1 MCVYTCFNIND
12 MKNIC
17 WGASL
22 IILLVCLLTSCEK
35 QNMIESK
42 EVKPITEKKSDEYY
56 ANLRAYKKSKHQ
68 IFFGWFGGLGAP
80 GDPEVAGVLDHM
92 PDSVDVV
99 GIWGGY
105 PPLGSHNASLL
116 QEIRERKGTKFLI
129 TMFGS
134 GVEKLMRKN
143 FPNVPLPEAIDSV
156 AKSIADTISKHQLD
170 GFDLDYEPAYGD
182 RSIFGDSG
190 GSYATNDPDTQRL
203 FKALSQ
209 YMGPMSGTGNLLII
223 DGQFDVGIE
232 PYVNYLMQQAY
243 ESSSQ
248 SQLQGRLQN
257 FGGGVLPAEK
267 FVPCEDFEKHWK
279 TGGVNFNDPKYG
291 RVPSLIGFAYWQP
304 TMGQKGGIGAYHAEY
319 EYGSTPDFNYIRRAI
334 QIMNPAVK

>member
-1 MCVYTCFNIND
+1 MHSYMHFNIKD
-12 MKNIC
+12 MKNIFS
-17 WGASL
+17 GLSA
-22 IILLVCLLTSCEK
+22 IILIVCLFSSCEK
-35 QNMIESK
+35 QNMVENEK
-42 EVKPITEKKSDEYY
+42 VKPILAEKSAEYY

-68 IFFGWFGGLGAP
+68 IFFGWFGGISGP
-80 GDPEVAGVLDHM
+80 GDPLVAGVLDNM

-105 PPLGSHNASLL
+105 PPLGSHNASLIQKL
-116 QEIRERKGTKFLI
+116 REVKGTRFLW

-134 GVEKLMRKN
+134 NVESLMKKN
-143 FPNVPLPEAIDSV
+143 FPNVELPQAIDSV

-182 RSIFGDSG
+182 HSIFGDSG
-190 GSYATNDPDTQRL
+190 GSYATDDPDTQRL

-209 YMGPMSGTGNLLII
+209 YMGPMSGTDQLLII

-243 ESSSQ
+243 GSTNQ
-248 SQLQGRLQN
+248 SQLQGRLEN
-257 FGGGVLPAEK
+257 FGGGVLPADK

-291 RVPSLIGFAYWQP
+291 TVPSLIGFAYWQSNN
-304 TMGQKGGIGAYHAEY
+304 GRKGGIGAYHAEY